1 VVPDA
6 PSREEVD
13 RIIFEELTRGEVRS
27 ESRETYPAVIDELV
41 AEGAEGIVLGCT
53 EIDLLV
59 DQADRPDVPLF
70 DTTALHVERAVE
82 RGLDGD

>member
-1 VVPDA
+1 MVPDA

-13 RIIFEELTRGEVRS
+13 RIIFEKLTRGEVRS
-27 ESRETYPAVIDELV
+27 ESRETYLAVIDELV

-82 RGLDGD
+82 YGLDGD